1 MLDRYGL
8 VCEYLYEDFEESGV
22 STKIFQLRPNKL
34 DLADVNERKCD
45 TQKAYKPL
53 QLHSPHISHA
63 MAPHRHHRGDRA
75 NRVRRVPT
83 GSDVSHE

>member
-45 TQKAYKPL
+45 TQKA
-53 QLHSPHISHA
+53 
-63 MAPHRHHRGDRA
+63 
-75 NRVRRVPT
+75 
-83 GSDVSHE
+83 

>member
-45 TQKAYKPL
+45 TLKGTAAL
-53 QLHSPHISHA
+53 
-63 MAPHRHHRGDRA
+63 R
-75 NRVRRVPT
+75 
-83 GSDVSHE
+83 

>member
-45 TQKAYKPL
+45 TLKAIDRECGDCCFALNRL
-53 QLHSPHISHA
+53 QWVTLE
-63 MAPHRHHRGDRA
+63 
-75 NRVRRVPT
+75 T
-83 GSDVSHE
+83 G